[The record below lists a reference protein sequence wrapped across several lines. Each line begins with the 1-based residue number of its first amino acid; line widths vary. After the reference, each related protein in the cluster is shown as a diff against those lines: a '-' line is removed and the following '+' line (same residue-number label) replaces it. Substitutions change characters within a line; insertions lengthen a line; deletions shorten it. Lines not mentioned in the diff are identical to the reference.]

1 MKCEQCSEKAAVYL
15 TEIEDGI
22 AQSHGFCLEHGRQ
35 RAKAM
40 GLPVE
45 EHFFHARVLVPV
57 EVTQAQLDAEETVA
71 VDLPDGRTKSLKL
84 QRHWPSGL
92 CITEVRKG
100 STPPE
105 TPLPQFRITVV
116 A

>member
-1 MKCEQCSEKAAVYL
+1 MKCEQCSEKAVVYL

-35 RAKAM
+35 HAKAT
-40 GLPVE
+40 GLPVD
-45 EHFFHARVLVPV
+45 EHFFHDRVLVRV

-84 QRHWPSGL
+84 QRDWHSGL
-92 CITEVRKG
+92 CITRVRKG

-105 TPLPQFRITVV
+105 TPVPRSLIRVV